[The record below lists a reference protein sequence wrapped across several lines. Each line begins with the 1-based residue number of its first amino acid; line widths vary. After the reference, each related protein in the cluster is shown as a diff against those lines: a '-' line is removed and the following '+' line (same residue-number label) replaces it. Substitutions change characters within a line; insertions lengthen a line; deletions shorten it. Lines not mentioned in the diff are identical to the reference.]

1 MWIGLLTQGT
11 HPCRP
16 AGSEGLATLF
26 AWGRRERSRID
37 GLQAEIAAGVRMTR
51 ETAPATLGPAYEPR
65 CFDCRRPYLIPDPLR
80 VRAQDDIVDLGA
92 RTESDDDA
100 NDDAGRDDDPACET
114 ATSVDPKTLRAV
126 FALVHVEDT
135 AAVGAER
142 EALVYV
148 PGTSLVALIPL
159 DCLPDHA
166 GMLTEAGPGFL
177 PIPCDGCGALAPGG
191 TLSEPNRASRR
202 LAARRLGGGRRAA

>member
-16 AGSEGLATLF
+16 AASEGLATLF

-37 GLQAEIAAGVRMTR
+37 GLQAEIAAGVRMMRRTQ
-51 ETAPATLGPAYEPR
+51 PATLGPAYEPR
-65 CFDCRRPYLIPDPLR
+65 CFDCRRPYLIPDPVQ
-80 VRAQDDIVDLGA
+80 VRAQDDIVELGSRA
-92 RTESDDDA
+92 DPDDDA
-100 NDDAGRDDDPACET
+100 DDDDDDDPDCES
-114 ATSVDPKTLRAV
+114 ATSVDPKTVRAV

-135 AAVGAER
+135 AAVGDEG

-148 PGTSLVALIPL
+148 PGTSLVVLIPL

-166 GMLTEAGPGFL
+166 SMLTKAGPGFL
-177 PIPCDGCGALAPGG
+177 PVPCDGCGTPAPGG

-202 LAARRLGGGRRAA
+202 LAARRRGGGRRAA